1 MGNPPITYIRQLI
14 TVCLSPKK
22 YLDPEHR
29 WDVRGRM
36 KEILTAMGE
45 MPADLREGMMG
56 VVDGMTPEAEERVR
70 ELYGLVAMTMLRW
83 NIDPHLFCFWLHFS
97 N

>member
-1 MGNPPITYIRQLI
+1 
-14 TVCLSPKK
+14 
-22 YLDPEHR
+22 
-29 WDVRGRM
+29 M

-70 ELYGLVAMTMLRW
+70 EIVDDVSADVKERADDLLSDIKGRSLG
-83 NIDPHLFCFWLHFS
+83 
-97 N
+97 

>member
-70 ELYGLVAMTMLRW
+70 EIVDDVSDDVKVRADELLSDMQGRSVG
-83 NIDPHLFCFWLHFS
+83 
-97 N
+97 

>member
-70 ELYGLVAMTMLRW
+70 EIVDDVSADVKERADDLLSDIKGRSLG
-83 NIDPHLFCFWLHFS
+83 
-97 N
+97 